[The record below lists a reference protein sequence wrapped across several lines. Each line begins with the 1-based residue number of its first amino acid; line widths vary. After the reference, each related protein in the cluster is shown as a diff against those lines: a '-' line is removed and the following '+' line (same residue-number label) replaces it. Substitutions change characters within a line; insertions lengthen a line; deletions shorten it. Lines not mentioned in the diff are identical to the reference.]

1 MASVKK
7 VSLSFPP
14 SDSPDVVSYKLY
26 MEVAPTPVTY
36 TSPSFDLGNNTTV
49 DLSTLPGMTTTDNVY
64 NLGVTAIDDAANE
77 SSFSLI
83 DNVPLDFLAPNAPG
97 TITISRF

>member
-7 VSLSFPP
+7 VILSFE
-14 SDSPDVVSYKLY
+14 SSTSPDVVGYKLY
-26 MEVAPTPVTY
+26 METSPSLVTY
-36 TSPSFDLGNNTTV
+36 SSTSFDLGNNLTV
-49 DLSTLPGMTTTDNVY
+49 DLSTLPGMTTTDGVY
-64 NLGVTAIDDAANE
+64 NLGISAVDDAANE

-97 TITISRF
+97 AITISRI